1 MKIILIGS
9 SGSGKSTLTR
19 ELSVLTE
26 SSVLHLDR
34 VFHAAEDHQREVLRQ
49 TTRAFIATHECW
61 IIDGNYGS
69 TLDERIPFA
78 DVIIWLKVPRLTT
91 LMRVFK
97 RSIKVRWLGQKRLD
111 MASEF
116 VEKWDKEYLEF
127 LKFVWNF
134 PKTEFPQIEENLT
147 KFDAWDRVVILK
159 NRKDKAKYLNTLQK
173 NSKDKMK

>member
-34 VFHAAEDHQREVLRQ
+34 VFHATTQQPREVLRQ
-49 TTRAFIATHECW
+49 TTRSFIASHESW

-78 DVIIWLKVPRLTT
+78 DVIIWLKVPRPTAV
-91 LMRVFK
+91 MRVVK
-97 RSIKVRWLGQKRLD
+97 RSVKARWLGQKRQD

-147 KFDAWDRVVILK
+147 KFDAWDKVVILK
-159 NRKDKAKYLNTLQK
+159 NRKDKAKYLTTLQK
-173 NSKDKMK
+173 IQKIK